1 MKIVGI
7 TGGIGSGKTTVC
19 QIFENLGVPVYNAD
33 IQAKKILNSNQS
45 LKKKIKSLL
54 GEGAYFENGKLNRNY
69 VASQIFVDKDLLSK
83 INTLVHPI
91 VQEDAKRWSEQFQKE
106 GIQYVLKEAAL
117 LVENGSYRS
126 LDSLIVVTCPEE
138 IRIQRVIKREKATR
152 EEVLKKI
159 KNQLP
164 EQGKIKVEDFIIQN
178 DGQLPIIPQ
187 IWKIHQILTKNK

>member
-106 GIQYVLKEAAL
+106 GIQYVLNEAAL

-164 EQGKIKVEDFIIQN
+164 EQEKIKVADFIIQN